1 MEARFLHRPPGVF
14 IAVHINGTEAPH
26 PLASLKALVR
36 ERKEGIKLTK
46 IQLGI
51 HLDKLYFGCAMRT
64 GYIQGEGWFIK
75 RVTSESLTSTS
86 TVIFLSTERWQDN
99 FFPEPISV
107 LQEACLLLNTWE
119 KTNKLKRVHWHCCS
133 RIHCFEEKSRNQ
145 ALEHPCEVLRQ
156 TREAIELQSVSAAAK
171 RTVV

>member
-99 FFPEPISV
+99 FF
-107 LQEACLLLNTWE
+107 
-119 KTNKLKRVHWHCCS
+119 
-133 RIHCFEEKSRNQ
+133 SRNLFLFCRRH
-145 ALEHPCEVLRQ
+145 ACC
-156 TREAIELQSVSAAAK
+156 
-171 RTVV
+171 